1 MDLVNNE
8 TGKVE
13 SVPAEQAGQAFLS
26 GTHGVAKDQIIHG
39 LRSDGS
45 VDVLPAEHLQAFLQ
59 KGGKLAS
66 DEEARKYQLDQKYGG
81 IGSTLAAGGEGF
93 ARGITVGLS
102 DPLAVGAAR
111 MFAGDKAAEA
121 VRTNLSENKETHPIL
136 STGTEIIGA
145 LAPTLATGGAAA
157 PEEAAAMAAGRGGLG
172 LAEGAGAAA
181 EAGMG
186 ATTALKGAE
195 AVSEGSRMLGSVGSG
210 LRTLGS
216 LPRGIEA
223 LGEGTEHI
231 LGHILGDTAS
241 SIIGR
246 AAQSAAK
253 GAARS
258 MVEGGLWSAGAEIS
272 DATLKDVDL
281 TTEKLLSTI
290 SHGALLA
297 GALGGA
303 LSGLGS
309 LAGSGLGRMIDKTG
323 QATLDDAAGEQAY
336 KSLSAS
342 KAEARA
348 AARHGGPAE
357 VGQTYLDE
365 VIRPAVEKGGLK
377 AAAMDAGEK
386 LEATQAAMDRVGKSI
401 QEKIVGTPAEVS
413 AADILKPFEAAAKT
427 ASTSG
432 KSLAENVP
440 ERLGKVREKFAEA
453 LGIDMTA
460 PLEGQMVPAA
470 DLIAQ
475 RRELQKMAKFQLA
488 TPSEPI
494 EHFRAISGQW
504 NELEEKALNNASE
517 TLGNTPAGTE
527 LRDLNR
533 TYGQLA
539 SIERTLSRQA
549 TGEITR
555 PILGLKD
562 ILMGGGIHSA
572 SALLSG
578 HPLTALAGIGGSFA
592 HRAVA
597 EHGNTYAALMLD
609 RLASMGAVS
618 EAAHHVDQ
626 TIDQALAVFMSEKG
640 RTIGLEHSKMS
651 LDRYEHEESRVRSI
665 AALAPAVIAA
675 HVQDTSGSL
684 NTHLPAVAK
693 ALQQQAVSNA
703 KYLSSKLPPA
713 PSADAPASLTPQ
725 LDKQKVSDP
734 IKASFLRSVRAVD
747 GGPAGVAKRLANNTI
762 SAEDV
767 DWLKSEAPKSYQ
779 EMREKIMV
787 KCAQRTKPLDYEQR
801 KRLGILFD
809 LPTDPTLAP
818 DFVTVMQEHFTKGA
832 PQGQGPQAAQSP
844 HAVPAKVASLKNM
857 ATPTERAQGAA

>member
-1 MDLVNNE
+1 MELVNSE

-13 SVPAEQAGQAFLS
+13 DVPAEQAGQAFLS
-26 GTHGVAKDQIIHG
+26 GTHAVTKDQTIHVK
-39 LRSDGS
+39 RSDGS
-45 VDVLPAEHLQAFLQ
+45 IGTVAPDKLQHFLTI
-59 KGGKLAS
+59 GGQLAS
-66 DEEARKYQLDQKYGG
+66 DEEAHKAQLEQKYGG
-81 IGSTLAAGGEGF
+81 IGGTLASTGEGA
-93 ARGITVGLS
+93 ARGLTVGLS

-111 MFAGDKAAEA
+111 MFAGDKAAET
-121 VRTNLSENKETHPIL
+121 VRTHLAESKEAHPIA
-136 STGTEIIGA
+136 STVGEIGGA
-145 LAPTLATGGAAA
+145 LAPTLLSGGAAA
-157 PEEAAAMAAGRGGLG
+157 PEEAAA
-172 LAEGAGAAA
+172 LAT
-181 EAGMG
+181 GMG
-186 ATTALKGAE
+186 ATTALEGGA
-195 AVSEGSRMLGSVGSG
+195 AVAEGSRMLGSVGSG

-223 LGEGTEHI
+223 LGEGAEHM
-231 LGHILGDTAS
+231 LGSVLGDTATS
-241 SIIGR
+241 VIGR
-246 AAQSAAK
+246 AAQTAAR

-272 DATLKDVDL
+272 DSTLKDVDL
-281 TTEKLLSTI
+281 TTEKLLSTVG
-290 SHGALLA
+290 HGALLA

-309 LAGSGLGRMIDKTG
+309 LAGSGLSRLVDKTG

-342 KAEARA
+342 KAEARM

-365 VIRPAVEKGGLK
+365 VLRPAVEKGGLK

-386 LEATQAAMDRVGKSI
+386 LEATQAAMDRVGQSI
-401 QEKIVGTPAEVS
+401 QDKIAGTPAEVS
-413 AADILKPFEAAAKT
+413 AADVLAPFEAAAKK
-427 ASTSG
+427 AAASG
-432 KSLAENVP
+432 KSLSENVP
-440 ERLGKVREKFAEA
+440 ERLGKVRDKFAEA
-453 LGIDMTA
+453 LGIDLAA
-460 PLEGQMVPAA
+460 PLEEQMVPAA

-475 RRELQKMAKFQLA
+475 RRELQKMAKFQVA

-504 NELEEKALNNASE
+504 NELEEKALNKVSE

-533 TYGQLA
+533 KYGQLA
-539 SIERTLSRQA
+539 SIEQTLSRQA
-549 TGEITR
+549 TGEITK
-555 PILGLKD
+555 PLLGLKD
-562 ILMGGGIHSA
+562 IMMGGGISA
-572 SALLSG
+572 PMALLAG
-578 HPLTALAGIGGSFA
+578 HPLTALGGIAGSFA

-626 TIDQALAVFMSEKG
+626 TIDQALAAFLSEKG
-640 RTIGLEHSKMS
+640 RTVGLEHSKMS
-651 LDRYEHEESRVRSI
+651 LENYDHEESRVRAI

-675 HVQDTSGSL
+675 HVQETSGSL
-684 NTHLPAVAK
+684 NTHLPGVAK

-703 KYLSSKLPPA
+703 KYLSTKLPPA
-713 PSADAPASLTPQ
+713 PSADQPASLTPQ

-747 GGPAGVAKRLANNTI
+747 GGPAGVARRLANNTI

-767 DWLKSEAPKSYQ
+767 DWLKSQAPKSYQ

-832 PQGQGPQAAQSP
+832 PQGQGPQAEQKP

-857 ATPTERAQGAA
+857 ATPVERAQGAA